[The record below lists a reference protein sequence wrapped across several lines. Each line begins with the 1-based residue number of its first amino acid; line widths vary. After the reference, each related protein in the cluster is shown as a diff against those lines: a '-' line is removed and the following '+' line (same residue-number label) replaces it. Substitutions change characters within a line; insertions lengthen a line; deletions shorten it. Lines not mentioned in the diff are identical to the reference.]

1 MRRVIFL
8 NRFFF
13 PDYSATS
20 QILSDL
26 AFQLAEAGRQ
36 ILVITSRQLY
46 ADASVHLPAL
56 EIVRGVTI
64 HRIPTTRFGRS
75 QLIGRGLDYASFYAS
90 LWRAVNRLATP
101 GDILVAKTDP
111 PMLGALAMY
120 AARRRKAHLVNWL
133 QDLYPEVAAE
143 LGVPFMDGRIGR
155 MLVGLRNESLKSA
168 SMNVAIGERMAANLR
183 SMGIPENRICVIPNW
198 CADPTICPTSQSNN
212 ALRRAWGLA
221 GKFVVGYSGNLG
233 RAHEFGTLLEAARL
247 LSDEPGIMF
256 LVVGGG
262 HFVEAFSRRV
272 QELNLGRQ
280 FRFLPYQDQA
290 TLNISLG
297 VPDLYWISLKPEL
310 EGLIVPSKF
319 YSIAAAGRP
328 MVVIGASNGELATLV
343 KRHQCGYVVAPDDAI
358 TLAELLRRAAADP
371 SNLVPMGQAAR
382 NMLDTH
388 FSRHQACR
396 RWDELFGKLMA
407 ADAQV

>member
-26 AFQLAEAGRQ
+26 AFQLAETGRQ

-46 ADASVHLPAL
+46 ADASVQLPEF

-64 HRIPTTRFGRS
+64 HRLRTTRFGRS
-75 QLIGRGLDYASFYAS
+75 QLVGRALDYASFYAA
-90 LWRAVNRLATP
+90 LWRTVNRLASA

-155 MLVGLRNESLKSA
+155 MLVRLRNESLKSA
-168 SMNVAIGERMAANLR
+168 SMNVAIGERMAANLHR
-183 SMGIPENRICVIPNW
+183 IGVPEDRICVIPNW
-198 CADPTICPTSQSNN
+198 CADPTISPTSQSNN
-212 ALRRAWGLA
+212 PLRHAWGLV

-233 RAHEFGTLLEAARL
+233 RAHEFGTVLEAASL
-247 LSDEPGIMF
+247 LRNEPGIMF

-262 HFVEAFSRRV
+262 HFIEAFSRRV
-272 QELNLGRQ
+272 QELNLGHQ

-290 TLNISLG
+290 ALNVSLG
-297 VPDLYWISLKPEL
+297 VPDLYWVSLKPEL

-328 MVVIGASNGELATLV
+328 MVVIGDSNGELAMQV
-343 KRHQCGYVVAPDDAI
+343 KCHRCGFVVAPRDA
-358 TLAELLRRAAADP
+358 TALAELLRHEARDPTNLAA
-371 SNLVPMGQAAR
+371 MGQAAR
-382 NMLDTH
+382 RMLDTH
-388 FSRHQACR
+388 FSRHQALAK
-396 RWDELFGKLMA
+396 WDSLFERVVKIDL
-407 ADAQV
+407 

>member
-13 PDYSATS
+13 PDHSATS

-26 AFQLAEAGRQ
+26 AFQLAETGRQ

-46 ADASVHLPAL
+46 ADTRVHLPEF

-64 HRIPTTRFGRS
+64 HRVATTRFGRS
-75 QLIGRGLDYASFYAS
+75 HLVGRGLDYASFYAS
-90 LWRAVNRLATP
+90 LWRAVNRLASA

-133 QDLYPEVAAE
+133 QDLYPEVAVE
-143 LGVPFMDGRIGR
+143 LGVPFIDGRIGR
-155 MLVGLRNESLKSA
+155 MLVRLRNESLKSA
-168 SMNVAIGERMAANLR
+168 NMNVAIGELMAENLR
-183 SMGIPENRICVIPNW
+183 SIGIPENRICVIPNW
-198 CADPTICPTSQSNN
+198 CADPTINPTPQPDNP
-212 ALRRAWGLA
+212 LRHAWGLT

-233 RAHEFGTLLEAARL
+233 RAHEFGTVLEAARL
-247 LSDEPGIMF
+247 LRNEARIMF

-262 HFVEAFSRRV
+262 HFIEAFSRRV
-272 QELNLGRQ
+272 QELNLRHQ

-297 VPDLYWISLKPEL
+297 VPDLYWLSLKPEL

-328 MVVIGASNGELATLV
+328 MVVIGSNDGELAILV
-343 KRHQCGYVVAPDDAI
+343 KRHQCGYVVAPGDAI
-358 TLAELLRRAAADP
+358 TLAELLRRESSDP
-371 SNLVPMGQAAR
+371 SNLARMGQAAR
-382 NMLDTH
+382 TMLDTH
-388 FSRHQACR
+388 FSRQQACG
-396 RWDELFGKLMA
+396 RWDGLIGKPMA
-407 ADAQV
+407 AEAQV

>member
-1 MRRVIFL
+1 
-8 NRFFF
+8 
-13 PDYSATS
+13 
-20 QILSDL
+20 
-26 AFQLAEAGRQ
+26 
-36 ILVITSRQLY
+36 LV
-46 ADASVHLPAL
+46 
-56 EIVRGVTI
+56 
-64 HRIPTTRFGRS
+64 
-75 QLIGRGLDYASFYAS
+75 GRGIDYASFYAS
-90 LWRAVNRLATP
+90 LWRAVNRLASA

-155 MLVGLRNESLKSA
+155 MLVRLRNDSLKSA

-183 SMGIPENRICVIPNW
+183 SIGIPENRICVIPNW
-198 CADPTICPTSQSNN
+198 CADPTINPTTQSNN
-212 ALRRAWGLA
+212 SLRHAWGLA

-233 RAHEFGTLLEAARL
+233 RAHEFGTVLEAARL

-262 HFVEAFSRRV
+262 HFVEAFSKRV

-343 KRHQCGYVVAPDDAI
+343 KRHQCGYVVAPGDAT

-371 SNLVPMGQAAR
+371 SNLVPMGRAAR
-382 NMLDTH
+382 SMLDTH
-388 FSRHQACR
+388 FSRPQACG
-396 RWDELFGKLMA
+396 RWDELLGKLMA